1 MGDGSAI
8 SHMSLYRHHPQ
19 PHSLPAP
26 KIPGRPT
33 SPHTAKVHCVTETP
47 PRPPRRSP
55 KPHLIHVGLGL
66 AFILVLGTLVRRS
79 DFDYAITH
87 AFNAQR
93 SESVAAIVDT
103 IYLALKVPYAFYLL
117 AACAILIGVVSSSA
131 RTGLI
136 FVATVGLAWLPIPF
150 FKDLFSRP
158 RPDAS
163 LMENPSDIIP
173 TDLSFP
179 SGHTA
184 FVSALA
190 IALALA
196 LSPYVRRRYCYAFA
210 AIMIATIV
218 VVVMT
223 TGVHFPTDTLG
234 SIVWTL
240 AATPA
245 FWHLLTRTTAPL
257 PQKLT
262 PAPRTEQG
270 GGQ

>member
-1 MGDGSAI
+1 MTTTPEPPA
-8 SHMSLYRHHPQ
+8 R
-19 PHSLPAP
+19 HSL
-26 KIPGRPT
+26 
-33 SPHTAKVHCVTETP
+33 
-47 PRPPRRSP
+47 
-55 KPHLIHVGLGL
+55 KPHLIRVGIGL
-66 AFILVLGTLVRRS
+66 TFVLILGTLVRRS

-93 SESVAAIVDT
+93 NESVAAIVDT
-103 IYLALKVPYAFYLL
+103 IYLGLKVPYAFYLL
-117 AACAILIGVVSSSA
+117 GACAVLIGLVYSNV
-131 RTGLI
+131 RTAFI

-158 RPDAS
+158 RPDTS
-163 LMENPSDIIP
+163 TMVNPSDIIP

-196 LSPYVRRRYCYAFA
+196 LTPYVRRRYRYALVGV
-210 AIMIATIV
+210 MILTIV
-218 VVVMT
+218 IVVMT
-223 TGVHFPTDTLG
+223 AGVHFPTDTLG

-245 FWHLLTRTTAPL
+245 VWHLLTRASASPSGLNTAP
-257 PQKLT
+257 
-262 PAPRTEQG
+262 APHDASDVTSASATSPTK
-270 GGQ
+270 

>member
-1 MGDGSAI
+1 MTDA
-8 SHMSLYRHHPQ
+8 L
-19 PHSLPAP
+19 LPD
-26 KIPGRPT
+26 
-33 SPHTAKVHCVTETP
+33 S
-47 PRPPRRSP
+47 RRTL
-55 KPHLIHVGLGL
+55 KTHLIRAGFGLVFVL
-66 AFILVLGTLVRRS
+66 ILGALVRRS

-117 AACAILIGVVSSSA
+117 AACAILIGVVYSSA
-131 RTGLI
+131 RRALI
-136 FVATVGLAWLPIPF
+136 FVATVGLAWIPIPF

-158 RPDAS
+158 RPDTS
-163 LMENPSDIIP
+163 MMENPSEIIP

-196 LSPYVRRRYCYAFA
+196 LSPYVRRRYRYALV

-245 FWHLLTRTTAPL
+245 VWHLLTRATAPL
-257 PQKLT
+257 PQELS